1 MEQLPKADMHGC
13 MNAAEPRDDVQG
25 RTSVTE
31 GKDAESDCPRAAGLN
46 KISAGSTIKKPPHLS
61 DMKAL
66 FL

>member
-1 MEQLPKADMHGC
+1 

-31 GKDAESDCPRAAGLN
+31 GKDAESDCPRAAGLS
-46 KISAGSTIKKPPHLS
+46 KISAGSTIKKPPHLIG
-61 DMKAL
+61 MKAL